1 MTETYADRIQKYDIR
16 IEAQINAYEVLGELM
31 ANADQ
36 RVRKTTLLW
45 CHNNPEL
52 SKKLGMERA
61 EMAAAITEQEKC
73 DYLEVCFLRLKSKIA
88 ERVMDAT
95 QSSLSGI
102 QSAMKYDS
110 GGR

>member
-16 IEAQINAYEVLGELM
+16 IEAQINAYESLGELLSEC
-31 ANADQ
+31 DR

-73 DYLEVCFLRLKSKIA
+73 DYLEVCFLRLKIRIA
-88 ERVMDAT
+88 EKVMDAS
-95 QSSLSGI
+95 QSALSGL

-110 GGR
+110 GGK

>member
-1 MTETYADRIQKYDIR
+1 MTESYADRIQKYDIR
-16 IEAQINAYEVLGELM
+16 IEAQINAYETLGELL
-31 ANADQ
+31 ADCDR
-36 RVRKTTLLW
+36 RVKKTTLTW

-73 DYLEVCFLRLKSKIA
+73 DYLEVCYLRLKAKIA
-88 ERVMDAT
+88 ERVMDST
-95 QSSLSGI
+95 QSSLSGL

>member
-16 IEAQINAYEVLGELM
+16 IEAQINAYEALGELL
-31 ANADQ
+31 ADCDR

-45 CHNNPEL
+45 CHSNPEL

-73 DYLEVCFLRLKSKIA
+73 DYLEVCFLRLKAKIA
-88 ERVMDAT
+88 ERIMDTSQAA
-95 QSSLSGI
+95 LSGI
-102 QSAMKYDS
+102 QSMMKYDS
-110 GGR
+110 GGK